1 MLEGELIKR
10 QVQEDLEKER
20 QKERARLDKLKNLQE
35 DQKMANEEQ
44 LRELEIQKLK
54 DKEEER
60 KIAEFAKQ
68 KEALD

>member
-1 MLEGELIKR
+1 
-10 QVQEDLEKER
+10 
-20 QKERARLDKLKNLQE
+20 
-35 DQKMANEEQ
+35 MANEEQ

>member
-35 DQKMANEEQ
+35 DQKMANEE
-44 LRELEIQKLK
+44 
-54 DKEEER
+54 
-60 KIAEFAKQ
+60 
-68 KEALD
+68 